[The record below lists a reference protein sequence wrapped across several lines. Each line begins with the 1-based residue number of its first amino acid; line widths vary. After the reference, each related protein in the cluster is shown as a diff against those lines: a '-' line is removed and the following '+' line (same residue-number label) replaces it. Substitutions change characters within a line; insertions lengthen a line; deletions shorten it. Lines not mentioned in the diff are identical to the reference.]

1 MPALRTQK
9 RTRGGETIKVEELYR
24 AAEIE
29 EAIDN
34 PDVAHLVL
42 DGNKVRGAN
51 EIPGLKVDAEEE
63 KQGVNVKVA
72 VEAGSVIERPVHM
85 CFGMSELEGT
95 QRIDMDIDIGD
106 DAEIG
111 ILSHC
116 VFPIATDIKHL
127 MRAQIH
133 VGENAEYTYLE
144 KHIHAQEGKIE
155 VVPEAEVLLEEGA
168 RFKTDFE
175 LIQGRVGEID
185 IDYTT
190 TCKKESVVEMVAKV
204 DGRKDDVIDISETC
218 HLNGEGSRGVLETR
232 VAARD
237 DTEAKVYN
245 ELIANGAKARGHVDC
260 KEIVKDNGN
269 ARAVPV
275 VQVNDPSAH
284 VTHEAA
290 IGSVDKKQLE
300 TLMARGLSE
309 EEGTDLIIQ
318 GLLGE

>member
-1 MPALRTQK
+1 MPPLREQK
-9 RTRGGETIKVEELYR
+9 RAQGGKTIDVEELYR

-29 EAIDN
+29 DAIND
-34 PDVAHLVL
+34 PEVAHLVL

-51 EIPGLKVDAEEE
+51 LIPGLRVDADELEE
-63 KQGVNVKVA
+63 GVRVKVV
-72 VEAGSVIERPVHM
+72 VEEGRVIERPVHM

-95 QRIDMDIDIGD
+95 QRIDMEIDIED
-106 DAEIG
+106 EAEIG
-111 ILSHC
+111 LLSHC
-116 VFPIATDIKHL
+116 VFPMARDIKHL
-127 MRAQIH
+127 MEAEIH
-133 VGENAEYTYLE
+133 VGENAKYTYFE
-144 KHIHAQEGKIE
+144 KHVHDQEGKIK

-175 LIQGRVGEID
+175 LIEGRVGEID
-185 IDYTT
+185 IDYKT
-190 TCKKESVVEMVAKV
+190 TCKKESVVEMAAKV
-204 DGRKDDVIDISETC
+204 DGKKDDIIDIKEAC

-237 DTEAKVYN
+237 NTEAKVFN
-245 ELIANGAKARGHVDC
+245 ELIANAPGARGHVDC
-260 KEIVKDNGN
+260 KEIVKENGE
-269 ARAVPV
+269 AKAVPI
-275 VQVNDPSAH
+275 VQVNDSRAH

-318 GLLGE
+318 GLLNE